1 MTKYKICPGC
11 GTKNLP
17 KNLNCTNC
25 RMSLYNVRITD
36 DALEQA
42 KKAVEAKN
50 LPTLNSPSAST
61 KTEKICENCGA
72 HNPPNANTCV
82 CGEDI
87 SDVMPTPVKLSDDT
101 PMSFSITSL
110 DGNEKGVLFIEE
122 GEIEIGRE
130 ASLSDY
136 LLLKPSV
143 SRHHAK
149 LFLDAD
155 AKLWIEDIGSK
166 NGTFV
171 NNHRILARTELHD
184 GDELGIGGLVESDK
198 RQDEAAYFIV
208 RIGSCM

>member
-1 MTKYKICPGC
+1 M
-11 GTKNLP
+11 NLD
-17 KNLNCTNC
+17 
-25 RMSLYNVRITD
+25 NVRITD
-36 DALEQA
+36 DALEQI
-42 KKAVEAKN
+42 KKVAEGK
-50 LPTLNSPSAST
+50 SISAANQSST
-61 KTEKICENCGA
+61 SSKTEKICETCGA

-87 SDVMPTPVKLSDDT
+87 SDVMPTKVQVSND
-101 PMSFSITSL
+101 SQRNFSITSIDG
-110 DGNEKGVLFIEE
+110 DGNGVLAINE
-122 GEIEIGRE
+122 GVIEIGRE
-130 ASLSDY
+130 ASLSNY
-136 LLLKPSV
+136 LLSKPSV

-149 LFLDAD
+149 LYLDAD

-171 NNHRILARTELHD
+171 NNHRILTRTELHD